1 MQRTDYLKRLL
12 LENRQAMSQL
22 RAEMRSLRDALRKTR
37 SEKRTRPAA

>member
-22 RAEMRSLRDALRKTR
+22 RAEMRSLLDALRKTK
-37 SEKRTRPAA
+37 S